1 MTRERTRLKAVRTT
15 IRVLIVDD
23 HALFAEA
30 LMLTLGIDDRIE
42 VVGHAPNGREALVLA
57 RTLRPD
63 VVLMDLHMP
72 GMDGIETTK
81 ALARVLP
88 TARVVM
94 VTASNA
100 PHCRQWAR
108 EAGAIR
114 YVTKDTAAMDLL
126 DTVVEVGSRGP
137 APHGVRVSDA
147 GALGRTG

>member
-1 MTRERTRLKAVRTT
+1 MRQERRLRAVRRA

-30 LMLTLGIDDRIE
+30 LMLTLGIDRRID
-42 VVGHAPNGREALVLA
+42 VVGHASDGHEALALA

-72 GMDGIETTK
+72 RMDGIQATR
-81 ALARVLP
+81 ALRRALP

-94 VTASNA
+94 LTASKA
-100 PHCRQWAR
+100 PQCRQWSR

-114 YVTKDTAAMDLL
+114 YVTKDTAAADLL

-137 APHGVRVSDA
+137 APRGVPILDA
-147 GALGRTG
+147 TTLGRTA